1 MRRERAGRSVG
12 VRVLNVNKFHYRRG
26 GAETAYFLL
35 ARLLESKGHEV
46 VPFAMQDA
54 RNEPTPW
61 SRLFP
66 SGVDFQAPV
75 DARAQLARAARV
87 VYSREARDAMRR
99 VLREAKPDL
108 VHLHNFAH
116 QLSPSI
122 LDALADSPA
131 PVVQTLH
138 DYKLTCPTYLHRT
151 AAGEICER
159 CKGGRVWNCVV
170 HRCNDGST
178 LRSLVNAVEVGWHR
192 ARHTYDRID
201 LFLCPS
207 RFLYAKCLE
216 HEVPVER
223 LEVLPNFLFA
233 GDFAPSPPG
242 RTVFFVGRLSEEKGL
257 STLLEAAARL
267 PAAEVV
273 IAGEGPDREAL
284 EAQARDLGI
293 ASRVRFAGFLSGEE
307 FEHAWRDAALL
318 VLPSR
323 CWEVSPMVVQEAYAR
338 GRPVVA
344 YRFGAVP
351 EVVRDG
357 ETGVLVPPGDA
368 AALAAALGSLL
379 ADPAR
384 LASMGRAARA
394 FVEGELGAERHWRGL
409 EAAYRRAA
417 AAREAVAA

>member
-1 MRRERAGRSVG
+1 

-46 VPFAMQDA
+46 VPFAMRDP

-61 SRLFP
+61 ERFFP
-66 SGVDFQAPV
+66 SGVAFQSPAGPLESWRR
-75 DARAQLARAARV
+75 ARRV
-87 VYSREARDAMRR
+87 IYFGEARDCMRR
-99 VLREAKPDL
+99 IVEEAEPDL

-122 LDALADSPA
+122 LDALADFPG

-159 CKGGRVWNCVV
+159 CKGGRAWNCVI
-170 HRCNDGST
+170 HRCNGGSVP
-178 LRSLVNAVEVGWHR
+178 RSAVNAIEWGWHR
-192 ARHTYDRID
+192 ARRTYDRID

-207 RFLYAKCLE
+207 RFIRDKCVE
-216 HEVPVER
+216 HGIASER
-223 LEVLPNFLFA
+223 LWLLPNFLFA
-233 GDFAPSPPG
+233 SDYAATPPG
-242 RTVFFVGRLSEEKGL
+242 STVLYAGRLSEEKGL
-257 STLLEAAARL
+257 DALLEAVARVPHATL
-267 PAAEVV
+267 VL
-273 IAGEGPDREAL
+273 AGEGPDRAAL
-284 EAQARDLGI
+284 EARAAALGI
-293 ASRVRFAGFLSGEE
+293 ADRVRFAGFLSGPA
-307 FEHAWRDAALL
+307 FEDAWRESAFL

-323 CWEVSPMVVQEAYAR
+323 VWEVSPMVIQEAYAR

-357 ETGVLVPPGDA
+357 ETGVLVPPGDVP
-368 AALAAALGSLL
+368 ALAGALASLL

-384 LASMGRAARA
+384 VATLGRAARS
-394 FVEGELGAERHWRGL
+394 FVERELGVERHWQGL
-409 EAAYRRAA
+409 EEAYRRAFA
-417 AAREAVAA
+417 KRQAVAA